1 MKLQLLLKLYSIILV
16 NIYEK
21 YRWNFNI
28 EINTIITI
36 VLIYIWKFKYKYH
49 KYNKIIQCPLFF
61 FFFFL
66 QTGVNSINIR
76 KIINKI
82 NIILFKFFISNYK

>member
-21 YRWNFNI
+21 YNWNFNI

-49 KYNKIIQCPLFF
+49 KYNKIIQYRVAASCRQEQLAA
-61 FFFFL
+61 
-66 QTGVNSINIR
+66 T
-76 KIINKI
+76 
-82 NIILFKFFISNYK
+82 NYI